1 MKVFQLL
8 SKSKFL
14 GFMTKMNPKSG
25 NETHNFFQMGR
36 IQVCHNFSIGHKIL
50 RYFNDFY
57 KLYLSISSKK

>member
-1 MKVFQLL
+1 
-8 SKSKFL
+8 
-14 GFMTKMNPKSG
+14 MTKMNPKSG
-25 NETHNFFQMGR
+25 NETNIFFQMGR